1 MDWNDQKPVMSSGHP
16 IRLQIA
22 VAVQALDTLGGKER
36 DALAIAANLTLRG
49 HEVTIL
55 TRSAKLA
62 IPPHTRL
69 REVSADGWTNHG
81 RARLFAR
88 NIAKLSNAIG
98 FDVLL
103 SFEKLKDAD
112 AYYAADVCFAGR
124 THGLKTWLPRYATY
138 ISLERECMTAGGPDI
153 LFLCNTQAQDYC
165 LHYPLGADR
174 AITLPPM
181 IHDAGRQGFYERRT
195 AIREKFGIPESAK
208 LAAAVAVYAHQ
219 KGVDRTVAALRDIPG
234 LYFLAVGLKDTAEA
248 TALATHYGIAERIRF
263 VGYSDEVA
271 DILGA
276 ADLMLHPAR
285 LENTGLVILE
295 SLIAG
300 VPVIASAVCGFAEY
314 VERFG
319 AGTVLREPFNAT
331 GYVAAIRA
339 ALEPERLDD
348 FQRRAR
354 NSADQLRSEG
364 GLDRIVDVIELV
376 LQRRAATRTASESG
390 LARADKFAHI
400 RRR

>member
-1 MDWNDQKPVMSSGHP
+1 M
-16 IRLQIA
+16 RLQIA
-22 VAVQALDTLGGKER
+22 LAVQALDTLGGKER
-36 DALAIAANLTLRG
+36 DALAIANALALRG

-55 TRSAKLA
+55 TCSAKLA
-62 IPPHTRL
+62 IPPHTRVH
-69 REVSADGWTNHG
+69 EVNADAWTNHG
-81 RARLFAR
+81 RARHFAR
-88 NIAKLSNAIG
+88 NIARLSNAIG

-124 THGLKTWLPRYATY
+124 THGLKTWLPRYGTY
-138 ISLERECMTAGGPDI
+138 MSLERECMSAGGPDI
-153 LFLCNTQAQDYC
+153 LFLCNKQAQDYC
-165 LHYPLGADR
+165 LHYPLSADR
-174 AITLPPM
+174 AFILPPM
-181 IHDAGRQGFYERRT
+181 IHDSGRQGFYERRA
-195 AIREKFGIPESAK
+195 AIREKFRIPETAK
-208 LAAAVAVYAHQ
+208 LAVAVAVYAHQ

-234 LYFLAVGLKDTAEA
+234 LYFLAVGLKDTADA
-248 TALATHYGIAERIRF
+248 TALATHYGIAERTRF
-263 VGYSDEVA
+263 VGHSDEVA

-295 SLIAG
+295 ALISG

-331 GYVAAIRA
+331 EYLAAIRA
-339 ALEPERLDD
+339 ALEPERLDE

-354 NSADQLRSEG
+354 DSADQLRSEG

-376 LQRRAATRTASESG
+376 LQRRAATRTAPETDLG
-390 LARADKFAHI
+390 CADKFVLM
-400 RRR
+400 RRP